1 MKPTQ
6 VGEWWWCEI
15 DGWDDR
21 RVAVRTRPERKEGE
35 GLIFLVPGGTQYWLV
50 NDPAVTW
57 LGPVAAFADP
67 AAIDAPAEARLAAG
81 WVLQYTYGGTR
92 FVIGRD
98 DGGVDLPPAPLPAG
112 GWRLAEGPSKT
123 QMWVRWVVAP

>member
-1 MKPTQ
+1 MRPIQ
-6 VGEWWWCEI
+6 VGEWWWCEF
-15 DGWDDR
+15 D
-21 RVAVRTRPERKEGE
+21 AVRSLALIRDPRFDHGRPEAYIVGD
-35 GLIFLVPGGTQYWLV
+35 GVYVLLD
-50 NDPAVTW
+50 DPRITW

-67 AAIDAPAEARLAAG
+67 AAIDASAEARLAAG
-81 WVLQYTYGGTR
+81 WVLQYTYGGTW

-112 GWRLAEGPSKT
+112 GWRLAEGPNKT